1 MTEEPISP
9 YYQPTLRVRLIATGS
24 ILAVFGV
31 MLCFFFLILPAETFY
46 KFLGFLGMYLMPGFG
61 KESIVPLAMAFGIAW
76 WQITLG
82 IIVGDMVLAIIIAYN
97 FDLLLR
103 LPLIGRVLRYFTAK
117 TNEILQK
124 YLWIKGLSLIGL
136 FLFMYIPFM
145 GSSAINTTIVGR
157 LLSVPPRTL
166 LTIVFVGS
174 ILATLTMAVGMQAV
188 LELWAANPLY
198 AVIAVI
204 AVAAAAVVCWKLW
217 QRYTEKR
224 FGSGGEPKT

>member
-1 MTEEPISP
+1 MTEDAISP
-9 YYQPTLRVRLIATGS
+9 YYQPTLRVRLMATGG

-31 MLCFFFLILPAETFY
+31 VLCFFFLTMPSDVFY
-46 KFLGFLGMYLMPGFG
+46 QFLGFLGLYLMPGFG
-61 KESIVPLAMAFGIAW
+61 KESIVPLAMAFGISW

-82 IIVGDMVLAIIIAYN
+82 IVVGDMALAIIIAYN

-103 LPLIGRVLRYFTAK
+103 LPLLGRVLRYFTTK

-124 YLWIKGLSLIGL
+124 YLWIKGLSLVGL

-157 LLSVPPRTL
+157 LLSVPPKTL

-174 ILATLTMAVGMQAV
+174 ILATLTMAVGMQAI
-188 LELWAANPLY
+188 LELWAANPVY
-198 AVIAVI
+198 AVVAVL
-204 AVAAAAVVCWKLW
+204 AVVIVAVVCWKLW
-217 QRYTEKR
+217 QKYTEKR
-224 FGSGGEPKT
+224 FGKGQ

>member
-1 MTEEPISP
+1 MTEDAISP
-9 YYQPTLRVRLIATGS
+9 YYQPTLRVRLMATGG

-31 MLCFFFLILPAETFY
+31 VLCFFFLTMPSDVFY
-46 KFLGFLGMYLMPGFG
+46 QFLGFLGLYLMPGFG
-61 KESIVPLAMAFGIAW
+61 KESIVPLAMAFGRSW

-82 IIVGDMVLAIIIAYN
+82 IVVGDMALAIIIAYN

-103 LPLIGRVLRYFTAK
+103 LPLLGRVFRYFTTK

-124 YLWIKGLSLIGL
+124 YLWIKGLSLVGL

-157 LLSVPPRTL
+157 LLSVPPKTL

-174 ILATLTMAVGMQAV
+174 ILATLTMAVGMQAI
-188 LELWAANPLY
+188 LELWAANPVY
-198 AVIAVI
+198 AVVAVIAVVI
-204 AVAAAAVVCWKLW
+204 VAVACWKLW
-217 QRYTEKR
+217 QKYTEKR
-224 FGSGGEPKT
+224 FGKGQ

>member
-1 MTEEPISP
+1 MTEDAISP
-9 YYQPTLRVRLIATGS
+9 YYQPTLRVRLMATGG

-31 MLCFFFLILPAETFY
+31 VLCFFFLTMPSDVFY
-46 KFLGFLGMYLMPGFG
+46 QFLGFLGLYLMPGFG
-61 KESIVPLAMAFGIAW
+61 KESIVPLAMAFGISW

-82 IIVGDMVLAIIIAYN
+82 IVVGDMALAIIIAYN

-103 LPLIGRVLRYFTAK
+103 LPLLGRVLRYFTTK

-124 YLWIKGLSLIGL
+124 YLWIKGLSLVGL

-157 LLSVPPRTL
+157 LLSVPPKTL

-174 ILATLTMAVGMQAV
+174 ILATLTMAVGMQAI
-188 LELWAANPLY
+188 LELWAANPVY
-198 AVIAVI
+198 AVVAVIAVVI
-204 AVAAAAVVCWKLW
+204 VAVACWKIW
-217 QRYTEKR
+217 QTYTEKR
-224 FGSGGEPKT
+224 FGKGQ

>member
-1 MTEEPISP
+1 MTEETVSP
-9 YYQPTLRVRLIATGS
+9 YYQPTLRVRLMATGG

-31 MLCFFFLILPAETFY
+31 VLCFFFLTMPSDVFY
-46 KFLGFLGMYLMPGFG
+46 QFLGFLGLYLMPGFG
-61 KESIVPLAMAFGIAW
+61 KESIVPLAMAFGISW

-82 IIVGDMVLAIIIAYN
+82 IVVGDMALAIIIAYN

-103 LPLIGRVLRYFTAK
+103 LPLLGRVLRYFTTK

-124 YLWIKGLSLIGL
+124 YLWIKGLSLVGL

-157 LLSVPPRTL
+157 LLSVPPKTL

-174 ILATLTMAVGMQAV
+174 ILATLTMAVGMQAI
-188 LELWAANPLY
+188 LELWTANPVY

-204 AVAAAAVVCWKLW
+204 VVVIASVVCWKLW
-217 QRYTEKR
+217 QKYTEKR
-224 FGSGGEPKT
+224 FGKGE

>member
-1 MTEEPISP
+1 MTEETVSP
-9 YYQPTLRVRLIATGS
+9 YYQPTLRIRLIATGGV
-24 ILAVFGV
+24 LAVFGA
-31 MLCFFFLILPAETFY
+31 MLSFFFLTMPLNIFY
-46 KFLGFLGMYLMPGFG
+46 EFIGFLGLYMMPGFG
-61 KESIVPLAMAFGIAW
+61 KESIVPLAMAFGISW
-76 WQITLG
+76 WQITVG

-103 LPLIGRVLRYFTAK
+103 IPLLGHLLRYFTTK
-117 TNEILQK
+117 TNEVLQK
-124 YLWIKGLSLIGL
+124 HLWIKGLSLIGL

-166 LTIVFVGS
+166 LTIVLVGS
-174 ILATLTMAVGMQAV
+174 ILATLTMAVGMHAV

-198 AVIAVI
+198 AIIAVI
-204 AVAAAAVVCWKLW
+204 LVIAAAVVCWKLW

-224 FGSGGEPKT
+224 FGSGE

>member
-1 MTEEPISP
+1 MTEDATSP
-9 YYQPTLRVRLIATGS
+9 YYQPTLRVRLMATGG

-31 MLCFFFLILPAETFY
+31 VLCFFFLTMPSDVFY
-46 KFLGFLGMYLMPGFG
+46 QFLGFLGLYLMPGFG
-61 KESIVPLAMAFGIAW
+61 KESIVPLAMAFGISW

-82 IIVGDMVLAIIIAYN
+82 IVVGDMALAIIIAYN

-103 LPLIGRVLRYFTAK
+103 LPLLGRVLRYFTTK

-124 YLWIKGLSLIGL
+124 YLWIKGLSLVGL

-157 LLSVPPRTL
+157 LLSVPPKTL

-174 ILATLTMAVGMQAV
+174 ILATLTMAVGMQAI
-188 LELWAANPLY
+188 LELWAANPVY
-198 AVIAVI
+198 AVVAVIAVVI
-204 AVAAAAVVCWKLW
+204 VAVACWKLW
-217 QRYTEKR
+217 QKYTEKR
-224 FGSGGEPKT
+224 FGKGQ